1 MNHKLKL
8 LIIALLFASCTE
20 FFNTNPDN
28 IINVEDYISTN
39 DEMYKGFL
47 GILTRMQQAGDHAIF
62 LTDTRGDFLEITP
75 NAPVELQDIYN
86 YNYTDGNPYADPT
99 CYYAVVIA

>member
-47 GILTRMQQAGDHAIF
+47 GILT
-62 LTDTRGDFLEITP
+62 
-75 NAPVELQDIYN
+75 
-86 YNYTDGNPYADPT
+86 
-99 CYYAVVIA
+99 